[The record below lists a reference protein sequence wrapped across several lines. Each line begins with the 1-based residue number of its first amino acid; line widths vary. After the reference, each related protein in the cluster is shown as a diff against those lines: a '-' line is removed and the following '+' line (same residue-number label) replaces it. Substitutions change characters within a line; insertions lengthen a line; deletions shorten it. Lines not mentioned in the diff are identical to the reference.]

1 MKNFLYLALSI
12 VLFAACTSQKENAA
26 RHSATEIVDSREG
39 TVWQHETFSQ
49 LQAEGIVHLVVF
61 IRDSTAIHIDGCP
74 VTQGDPRITI
84 THDMLTV
91 AAPDSL
97 PEHRIHEVRIY
108 TPNLT
113 SYRINNC
120 GEANISGDAVV
131 ASHFNLDINNCN
143 IFRGNAVI
151 RADHADISLNHM
163 LMAKLKFAKSSVSL
177 NANNLQYV
185 ELKGTT
191 TSLSIE
197 GNAKDKVQR
206 YNR

>member
-1 MKNFLYLALSI
+1 MHCALI
-12 VLFAACTSQKENAA
+12 ITLFAACTSRKENTTH
-26 RHSATEIVDSREG
+26 HSATEIVDNREG
-39 TVWQHETFSQ
+39 NVWQNETFNQ

-61 IRDSTAIHIDGCP
+61 IRDSTAIHIDGKP

-84 THDMLTV
+84 AHGMLTV

-97 PEHRIHEVRIY
+97 PQNRIHEVRIY

-120 GEANISGDAVV
+120 GEANISGDAIV
-131 ASHFNLDINNCN
+131 ASHFVLDINNCN
-143 IFRGNAVI
+143 TFRGNAVI

-177 NANNLQYV
+177 NANNLQHV
-185 ELKGTT
+185 EVSGAATLTT
-191 TSLSIE
+191 D
-197 GNAKDKVQR
+197 GNAKDKVIIP
-206 YNR
+206 NS